1 MAGNGKRTVVF
12 SGGIGEHAAP
22 VRSRICS
29 GLGFRGIEMDETA
42 NAASLP
48 LVSSATSRVAVHVI
62 GTDDEV
68 VMARA
73 AYRVL
78 HKRA

>member
-1 MAGNGKRTVVF
+1 
-12 SGGIGEHAAP
+12 
-22 VRSRICS
+22 
-29 GLGFRGIEMDETA
+29 MDETA

-62 GTDDEV
+62 FTDDEV

-78 HKRA
+78 HKPA

>member
-1 MAGNGKRTVVF
+1 
-12 SGGIGEHAAP
+12 
-22 VRSRICS
+22 
-29 GLGFRGIEMDETA
+29 MDETA